1 MASIG
6 VTVLEC
12 SCNESLRY
20 LSSCFCGDENLV
32 LNLPIHVKSL
42 QEALEVIKA
51 SELSL
56 RSRVQKEINKG
67 LKRRAEVTLWLSNF
81 RKIVPQVEDL
91 LKKSEAEIQKLCIFG
106 YCARGHCARYRY
118 SAKVLSML
126 KDVEKLIA
134 NVGFDEV
141 AQSYVITR
149 VVGKAINSTICNET
163 MVEDTWNILMDD
175 KVRCLGLFGIQGV
188 GKTTLLLQINNEF
201 LTRENDFDVVM
212 MVVVPK
218 DQKIATIQ
226 EDIRRRLDI
235 DDDEEW
241 MQKTEHEKALDIK
254 TSLSTKKYALL
265 FDNMLA
271 KLNLKQIGV
280 PNPDPKRRDKI
291 VFTTRHKEVC
301 SRMGA
306 DVLKEVKRLDGDAAF
321 VLFQE
326 QVGEDFL
333 MRNPDITALA
343 NIICQKC
350 YGLPIFINAIAQA
363 MAPKKTV
370 EEWRDA
376 TKSLSSVIKDLSLP
390 EFACEEDINLSV
402 LKFSYINLDDDKVKR
417 CFRYCGLFPENY
429 EMIKEEL
436 IDYWECEAFVDNRD
450 QGLDVFDKLVSAR
463 LLMEYDGKVRMHDL
477 VRKLAL
483 SLEASDINEPE
494 ESVYANTD
502 TALLQIPD
510 DLNWSV
516 LKRISLINNQIKEI
530 SGSASSSNL
539 TTLLLRNQKVENIS
553 RDFFLQMPYLLVL
566 DLAFNQRLAYLPA
579 NISKLYY
586 LRYLNLS
593 FTSIELLPVGLKELK
608 VLMYLNLEHT
618 RKLQNIVGISALL
631 KLRVLRLLGSRFCSN
646 LKFIEELTHLGEI
659 SVLTISISD
668 EAVLERFVGCQH
680 LASHTRGLYIK
691 DFQTKAD
698 AISIVETS
706 SCLQALEI
714 SNSNIK
720 EIKLGVTGIKPSPH
734 HESPTTPLFS
744 NLSQVKLCDCIGL
757 THLTWLLYAPNLVI
771 LHVERAK
778 NIKEILNREIA
789 EKVMER
795 HGVLPFE
802 KLTSIVFKDLEALE
816 SICWRPL
823 PFKFL
828 SKIFVQLCPRLKKLP
843 LNHERAK
850 EKKTCDNRCGA

>member
-106 YCARGHCARYRY
+106 Y
-118 SAKVLSML
+118 S
-126 KDVEKLIA
+126 
-134 NVGFDEV
+134 
-141 AQSYVITR
+141 QSYVITR

-271 KLNLKQIGV
+271 KLNLKQIG
-280 PNPDPKRRDKI
+280 
-291 VFTTRHKEVC
+291 
-301 SRMGA
+301 
-306 DVLKEVKRLDGDAAF
+306 EVKRLDGDAAF

-659 SVLTISISD
+659 S
-668 EAVLERFVGCQH
+668 
-680 LASHTRGLYIK
+680 
-691 DFQTKAD
+691 AD

-850 EKKTCDNRCGA
+850 EKKL